1 MYFRSFSVTV
11 DNTFLFKD
19 YVCLLFIRKM
29 FTFQTSFELYS
40 RSIIYTSS
48 HRFIEDQLTFYEGE
62 GEGTTTWKNKSLIC
76 MSVFLYIIFTLAI
89 FITFTI
95 KGEGGDGTLS
105 FPPVC
110 SPLIWLWNVMVIP
123 LLQYVHF
130 INYCTLGPQRRKK
143 NHCTK
148 LTVVPTPYAHL

>member
-1 MYFRSFSVTV
+1 M
-11 DNTFLFKD
+11 
-19 YVCLLFIRKM
+19 C
-29 FTFQTSFELYS
+29 FQTRALMPRETVFNLSLFSIS
-40 RSIIYTSS
+40 RN
-48 HRFIEDQLTFYEGE
+48 
-62 GEGTTTWKNKSLIC
+62 NKMTMSLFPASNIC
-76 MSVFLYIIFTLAI
+76 LKSADYILYIIFTLAL

-123 LLQYVHF
+123 LLQYVHI

-143 NHCTK
+143 KSLYKIDRSTD
-148 LTVVPTPYAHL
+148 TVKIQKQCV

>member
-1 MYFRSFSVTV
+1 MRG
-11 DNTFLFKD
+11 
-19 YVCLLFIRKM
+19 
-29 FTFQTSFELYS
+29 Q
-40 RSIIYTSS
+40 
-48 HRFIEDQLTFYEGE
+48 QL
-62 GEGTTTWKNKSLIC
+62 KKI
-76 MSVFLYIIFTLAI
+76 LYIIFTLAL

-148 LTVVPTPYAHL
+148 LTEVPTPYDCIVWYIIKSFPIPIKRKGIAMHMKGIGLDREKSSKICRPEILEFNATQIANLSSPRL